1 MQMKQLSKDDE
12 SICYEKYKDYSQI
25 YENVYNCLFE
35 EEYKTIK
42 NNISKKTTGTSN
54 IEEHSSL
61 NTNNF
66 VSPINFNDTK
76 ENRNKVIAFIKQC
89 VKTTYCKSEDKCNPI
104 TLRIM
109 EKANLNSFK
118 NIMNPKSIDIMKKTI
133 SIYCHSLPCC
143 QYITIEMMYNQ
154 MLESENSKLEW

>member
-1 MQMKQLSKDDE
+1 
-12 SICYEKYKDYSQI
+12 
-25 YENVYNCLFE
+25 
-35 EEYKTIK
+35 
-42 NNISKKTTGTSN
+42 
-54 IEEHSSL
+54 
-61 NTNNF
+61 
-66 VSPINFNDTK
+66 
-76 ENRNKVIAFIKQC
+76 
-89 VKTTYCKSEDKCNPI
+89 
-104 TLRIM
+104 M